1 MYTAYVM
8 FHYVTPW
15 FYQDF
20 KSENLCVLNIGPV
33 TRDNVKSFQMRNE
46 TPLQHYMLY
55 LHAETDIIFL
65 IFRSKLHKYF

>member
-20 KSENLCVLNIGPV
+20 KSENLCVFNIGPV
-33 TRDNVKSFQMRNE
+33 TRHNVKSFQMRNE

-55 LHAETDIIFL
+55 LHAETDIKFL
-65 IFRSKLHKYF
+65 IFRSKLHKCF